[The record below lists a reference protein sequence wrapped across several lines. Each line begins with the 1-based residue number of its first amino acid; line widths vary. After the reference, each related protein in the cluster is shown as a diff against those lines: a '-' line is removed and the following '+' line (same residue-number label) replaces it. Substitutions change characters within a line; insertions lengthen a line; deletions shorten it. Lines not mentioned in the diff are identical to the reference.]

1 MPFDKPRRQAEAE
14 AEDVAPTFHSGLGVG
29 REGKGVRGG
38 EASAI
43 VA

>member
-14 AEDVAPTFHSGLGVG
+14 AEAEAEDVAPTFHS
-29 REGKGVRGG
+29 EGGRGG

>member
-14 AEDVAPTFHSGLGVG
+14 AEDVAPTFHS
-29 REGKGVRGG
+29 EGGWGG